1 MQAKLNPLH
10 MPSTSK
16 SILMPQ
22 ATTAELIPWESL
34 TQEQQ
39 IALRE
44 RFGYYLDNLP
54 PTCSL
59 ATKVARFQYWLEE
72 QGVAYR
78 DG

>member
-1 MQAKLNPLH
+1 MQ
-10 MPSTSK
+10 PSPK
-16 SILMPQ
+16 QLV
-22 ATTAELIPWESL
+22 PWESL
-34 TQEQQ
+34 NQEQQ

-59 ATKVARFQYWLEE
+59 ATKIARFQYWLEA
-72 QGVAYR
+72 QGVAYP

>member
-1 MQAKLNPLH
+1 MHQTPKP
-10 MPSTSK
+10 
-16 SILMPQ
+16 
-22 ATTAELIPWESL
+22 ELIPWESL
-34 TQEQQ
+34 NQDQQ

-59 ATKVARFQYWLEE
+59 ATKIARFQYWLEE
-72 QGVAYR
+72 QGVAYQ

>member
-1 MQAKLNPLH
+1 MA
-10 MPSTSK
+10 TSE
-16 SILMPQ
+16 MNAMHH
-22 ATTAELIPWESL
+22 ATTSELIPWESL

-39 IALRE
+39 IALRD

-59 ATKVARFQYWLEE
+59 ATKIARFQYWLEE

>member
-1 MQAKLNPLH
+1 METSEMNARH
-10 MPSTSK
+10 HASTS
-16 SILMPQ
+16 
-22 ATTAELIPWESL
+22 ELIPWESL

-44 RFGYYLDNLP
+44 RFGHFLDNLP

-59 ATKVARFQYWLEE
+59 ATKIARFQHWLEE
-72 QGVAYR
+72 RGVAYR